1 MPPELVA
8 PAEDVSPPEPN
19 PPPAPVGLE
28 PPAPSPASPFDEPHP
43 MSATKTKSAQR
54 NGIRSRSVAKRHNS
68 ELGGATCDAM
78 IFLPSIELDRR
89 AADCAATKEPARGL
103 DRLTL
108 LSEPT
113 SSC

>member
-1 MPPELVA
+1 MPPKLVA

-54 NGIRSRSVAKRHNS
+54 NGIRSRPLERRHTC

-89 AADCAATKEPARGL
+89 AAECAATKTPAHGL
-103 DRLTL
+103 VGLTL